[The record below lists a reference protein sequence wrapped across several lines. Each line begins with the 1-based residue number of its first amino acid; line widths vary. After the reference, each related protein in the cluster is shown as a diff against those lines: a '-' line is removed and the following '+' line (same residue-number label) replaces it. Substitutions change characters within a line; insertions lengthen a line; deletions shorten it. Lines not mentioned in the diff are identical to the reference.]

1 MLELYNDDG
10 DNDDDGGGDFVA
22 RIPLEMSFSS
32 FRRNRRVARSADVS
46 CCRLRNFLS
55 DSRAALTP
63 TGKGD
68 GLDLD
73 GDALGQL
80 LNSHA
85 GASRLVS
92 EVLLVDRVHL
102 GEVVHGGDKDV
113 DL

>member
-1 MLELYNDDG
+1 MMVIMVMMAVVVLLFGFLGKCHFLHSDGIGELPDQLMYHA
-10 DNDDDGGGDFVA
+10 FV
-22 RIPLEMSFSS
+22 
-32 FRRNRRVARSADVS
+32 
-46 CCRLRNFLS
+46 LRNLLS

-63 TGKGD
+63 AGKGD